1 MTHTKTVRTG
11 SGRTLRTRAHAINV
25 NGVAE
30 AAVAGQV
37 QCPSR
42 DAAGRQRNGRHE
54 SHSVRPELLR
64 CPGDE
69 RLDHTGLGSAQLL
82 LRIRIGE
89 L

>member
-1 MTHTKTVRTG
+1 MTHTHTVRTG

-42 DAAGRQRNGRHE
+42 DAAGRRHGGHE